1 MDDRTIL
8 FALHEM
14 EGVGWNSISRMVSQ
28 PFPLSEWMNASV
40 EDLERIKIPASIGG
54 VIHRTLTKSF
64 IESRLERYAEE
75 GIHYVTRL
83 DPAYPRLLAETA
95 RPPWVLYYRGHL
107 DMLGKPLIGMVGTR
121 VPTAYGKRAAEQLA
135 GQLSQV
141 GWGVVSGMAKGID
154 SVSHEAA
161 LRGPGSTI
169 AVLGTAIDVVYPP
182 ENRSLHREI
191 VEKGLILSEYPIGT
205 KSHPGLFPQR
215 NRVIAGLSLGILVVE
230 AAERSGS
237 LITADHAL
245 DASRDVFAVPG
256 PISSPKSEGANRLIK
271 QGAKLVSTVQ
281 DILEEYR
288 HMIAIEPA
296 AARLLAPSPSELTE
310 PERLVFRILSH
321 EPTTIDQLL
330 EKSKY
335 TFGHLHSVLLSLL
348 MKKLIEQLPGSAYI
362 IR

>member
-14 EGVGWNSISRMVSQ
+14 EGIGWNSISRLVSQ
-28 PFPLSEWMNASV
+28 PIPLSEWMNASI
-40 EDLERIKIPASIGG
+40 EDLERIGIVTSKAVLIRQMLSE
-54 VIHRTLTKSF
+54 SY
-64 IESRLERYAEE
+64 IENRLALYAKE
-75 GIHYVTRL
+75 GIDYITRL
-83 DPAYPRLLAETA
+83 DPAYPQLLAETG

-107 DMLGKPLIGMVGTR
+107 DMLNKPLIGMVGTR
-121 VPTAYGKRAAEQLA
+121 VPTAYGIRAAEKLA
-135 GQLSQV
+135 DQLSQV

-161 LRGPGSTI
+161 LRSSGSTI
-169 AVLGTAIDVVYPP
+169 AVLGTAINVVYPP
-182 ENRSLHREI
+182 ENRSLHAEI

-215 NRVIAGLSLGILVVE
+215 NRVIAGLSLGVLVVE

-245 DASRDVFAVPG
+245 EASRDVFAVPG

-271 QGAKLVSTVQ
+271 QGAKLVSSAQ

-288 HMIAIEPA
+288 HMIAVEPVS
-296 AARLLAPSPSELTE
+296 ARLDAPSPSKLTE
-310 PERLVFRILSH
+310 PERLVYRILSH